1 MEFVL
6 EGYHVK
12 SEPKF
17 YGKNYGWAYRYRKS
31 GKALISVY
39 PAQDGFTA
47 QVILTKDQVKKV
59 AGIKVGKKVRK
70 TIDDA
75 HMYPEGKLLF
85 IKVNSP
91 KDAADIKKLLL
102 AQAKPAR

>member
-1 MEFVL
+1 M
-6 EGYHVK
+6 
-12 SEPKF
+12 
-17 YGKNYGWAYRYRKS
+17 
-31 GKALISVY
+31 
-39 PAQDGFTA
+39 
-47 QVILTKDQVKKV
+47 KKV